1 MAINKEKKKEIV
13 EKLDKAFKGAQSVVF
28 LGVKGIKVND
38 QNKLRKNLR
47 EQKVGYTIARKTLV
61 GRALDQVK
69 FAGARPDFAS
79 ELAVAWSADNL
90 ATHRQIADFQKK
102 NKDNVKI
109 IGGVFEGAYV
119 DALKVASLASIPTR
133 EVLYAQLVNLL
144 NSPIQGFV
152 MALSE
157 IAKGKPQA

>member
-1 MAINKEKKKEIV
+1 MATNKAQKKEIV
-13 EKLDKAFKGAQSVVF
+13 EKLEKAFKGAKSVVF

-38 QNKLRKNLR
+38 QNKLRKTLR
-47 EQKVGYTIARKTLV
+47 EDNVGYTVAKKTLV
-61 GRALDQVK
+61 GRALDQAK
-69 FAGARPDFAS
+69 FEGARPIFAS

-119 DALKVASLASIPTR
+119 DAMKVSSLASIPTR